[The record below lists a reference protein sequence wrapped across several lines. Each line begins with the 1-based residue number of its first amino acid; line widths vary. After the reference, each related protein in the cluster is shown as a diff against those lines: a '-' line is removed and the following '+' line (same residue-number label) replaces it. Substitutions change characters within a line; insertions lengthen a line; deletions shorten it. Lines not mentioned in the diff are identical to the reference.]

1 MRLSASSKLNGM
13 LPLQIRFIDDTVR
26 LTASAVPYGVS
37 MVQPLE
43 LGFIVEEGDTVL
55 VLSPEDFACHDA
67 SCRPPTSG
75 GTGGSKPTAGTY
87 GSGQFSGGGP
97 GTIGGEGNRRI
108 GAESHDEDMRT
119 IIAHEEKQYLNN
131 HVNPDGTLGLPFMVP
146 GGAGTVVNTPEQ
158 DAYVAKQYEIIGT
171 TREKLVNNLVQAGL
185 EAIEMPGAE
194 RAIKWYDRENEWGT
208 NLANEYGVS
217 VERVFATTSA
227 LSAMRKWGN
236 EGTGTSGPSTNK
248 GAIETILKKLKDDE
262 PFEITQEMADQF
274 NNHKGDKKG
283 LGEGSH
289 IEPGTYRPSDLSSVS
304 IARLATSLGW
314 KIIGPAGTR
323 PVAAGIAI
331 LRGELDPNEMVRGT
345 KQRSF
350 VSNLAH
356 PEIDYTST
364 NDLWH
369 FRAVAGRTDTYNF
382 PDTRKVL
389 DGVYKTPMA
398 EKKGSK
404 INATMPEYESW
415 VTGAKKKKDKNTGEI
430 TIVPDR
436 GNSPHTIFTTSN
448 PPTSGMYTEVT
459 RVTRLAL
466 DALGERDVRFKG
478 MKMHEFQAL
487 VWKHAGGNATVGGD
501 SDE

>member
-1 MRLSASSKLNGM
+1 MI
-13 LPLQIRFIDDTVR
+13 PLQIRITDHEAT
-26 LTASAVPYGVS
+26 LTAAAVPYGVALLS
-37 MVQPLE
+37 E
-43 LGFIVEEGDTVL
+43 IDFAFIVDVDGDDV
-55 VLSPEDFACHDA
+55 VMSPYEFACHSA
-67 SCRPPTSG
+67 VCAPPNKK
-75 GTGGSKPTAGTY
+75 GTGGVGGSDPKGGKGGEAY
-87 GSGQFSGGGP
+87 GGGRFSGGGP
-97 GTIGGEGNRRI
+97 GTIGADGANRRI
-108 GAESHDEDMRT
+108 GAESHDADMAT
-119 IIAHEEKQYLNN
+119 IIADDKEQYLNN
-131 HVNPDGTLGLPFMVP
+131 HINPDGTLGLPFMKP
-146 GGAGTVVNTPEQ
+146 GGAGTVQNTPEQ
-158 DAYVAKQYEIIGT
+158 DAYVAKQYEIIGSS
-171 TREKLVNNLVQAGL
+171 REALVENLVKAGL
-185 EAIEMPGAE
+185 DAIESPEAA
-194 RAIKWYDRENEWGT
+194 RAIKWYDRENQWGT

-248 GAIETILKKLKDDE
+248 GAIETILKKFKENE
-262 PFEITQEMADQF
+262 PFEVTKAMADSF
-274 NNHKGDKKG
+274 NTYKGDKKG

-304 IARLATSLGW
+304 IARLATGLGW

-331 LRGELDPNEMVRGT
+331 LRGELSPNEMVRGT

-369 FRAVAGRTDTYNF
+369 FRAVAGKDTLFNF
-382 PDTRKVL
+382 PDVRKKL
-389 DGVYKTPMA
+389 DGEFKTMLTPG
-398 EKKGSK
+398 KGNK
-404 INATMPEYESW
+404 ARVTMPEYESW
-415 VTGAKKKKDKNTGEI
+415 VTGAKKKKNKDGSV
-430 TIVPDR
+430 TIVADR

-466 DALGERDVRFKG
+466 DKLAGRDVRFKK

-487 VWKHAGGNATVGGD
+487 VWKYAGGNAGAGD
-501 SDE
+501 E

>member
-1 MRLSASSKLNGM
+1 M
-13 LPLQIRFIDDTVR
+13 QIRFTKHEVS
-26 LTASAVPYGVS
+26 LTAATVPYSVS
-37 MVQPLE
+37 VVSEM
-43 LGFIVEEGDTVL
+43 
-55 VLSPEDFACHDA
+55 DFAFLVEDQYGELFPMTPYEFA
-67 SCRPPTSG
+67 RGCRSAACAPHNGGGSLPSG
-75 GTGGSKPTAGTY
+75 GGKSAGGTY

-97 GTIGGEGNRRI
+97 GTIGGDGNRRI
-108 GAESHDEDMRT
+108 GAESHDDDMRT
-119 IIAHEEKQYLNN
+119 IIGEDKGQYLNN
-131 HVNPDGTLGLPFMVP
+131 HINPDGTLGLPFMKP

-158 DAYVAKQYEIIGT
+158 DAYVEKQYEIIGT

-185 EAIEMPGAE
+185 EAIEMPGAD

-217 VERVFATTSA
+217 VDRVFATTSA

-248 GAIETILKKLKDDE
+248 GAIETILKKLKEDE
-262 PFEITQEMADQF
+262 PFEITQKMADEF
-274 NNHKGDKKG
+274 NTYKGDKKG
-283 LGEGSH
+283 LGEGSR

-382 PDTRKVL
+382 PDTRKVV

-415 VTGAKKKKDKNTGEI
+415 ITGGKKKKNKDGTI
-430 TIVPDR
+430 TIVPAR

-466 DALGERDVRFKG
+466 DELGRRDVRFEG

-487 VWKHAGGNATVGGD
+487 VWKHAGGNAVDGTEGD
-501 SDE
+501 